1 MTGQAIAK
9 KLGLSVFGLTLG
21 LLLAWGIGRICALG
35 MGIRDPDIRH
45 VNQIGMW
52 QPHPLIGFVNKP
64 NFRDYCFGT
73 VEVSTN
79 EHGFR
84 GTHQTSL
91 TKDPRVLRIIGL
103 GDSVMWGTGVAQEDS
118 FLGLLENLLRRDTRA
133 AEVINAGV
141 VGYATYQEFL
151 LLRDQLLRFEPDV
164 LLLNFCVNDLLPT
177 ENPAGNARLIYV
189 PYLNGLLEHPG
200 QTLNQRERQ
209 VVRWLLELLPAA
221 ENVWRAVDWDGA
233 PPFVQQTLFRV
244 LIELPTEKILRLC
257 RENGIRLVFLIIP
270 TRDGAPGFR
279 MMLEAAH
286 DMLNR
291 LEIESL
297 DFSPILVDPPG
308 QRFLSAKN
316 DNRAWKAVRY
326 LLRAAPFRDLD
337 NIMTLRG
344 IEYVHENYNFVDYW
358 HPSRRGNRII
368 AQEIFKHLTTAETP
382 QARTSTEP

>member
-1 MTGQAIAK
+1 MTRQGIAK
-9 KLGLSVFGLTLG
+9 KIGLPIFGLTLG
-21 LLLAWGIGRICALG
+21 LLVTWGIGRLCAMG

-52 QPHPLIGFVNKP
+52 RQHPLIGFVNKP

-84 GTHQTSL
+84 GTKQTSL
-91 TKDPRVLRIIGL
+91 AKDPRVLRIIGL
-103 GDSVMWGTGVAQEDS
+103 GDSVMWGTGVTQENS
-118 FLGLLENLLRRDTRA
+118 FLGLLDDLLRRDRRA

-141 VGYATYQEFL
+141 VGYSTYQEYL
-151 LLRDQLLRFEPDV
+151 LFRDQLLPFEPDV
-164 LLLNFCVNDLLPT
+164 LLLGFCVNDLLPT
-177 ENPAGNARLIYV
+177 ENPAGNARLIYE
-189 PYLNGLLEHPG
+189 PYLNGLLEDPG
-200 QTLNQRERQ
+200 GTLNERERQ

-233 PPFVQQTLFRV
+233 PPFVQRTLFRV

-257 RENGIRLVFLIIP
+257 RENGIRLIFLIIP

-279 MMLEAAH
+279 MLLEAAQ
-286 DMLNR
+286 DMLDR
-291 LEIESL
+291 HGIESL
-297 DFSPILVDPPG
+297 DFSPILVEPPG
-308 QRFLSAKN
+308 RRFLSAKS
-316 DNRAWKAVRY
+316 DNRTWRAFRHF
-326 LLRAAPFRDLD
+326 LRAAPFRDLD

-344 IEYVHENYNFVDYW
+344 IEYLHQHYNFIDYW

-368 AQEIFKHLTTAETP
+368 AQAIFEHLTTGETIE
-382 QARTSTEP
+382 ARNSTAP